1 MNDERTLPPLPE
13 EAPGRP
19 VKERY
24 REQFGVIVLCA
35 DEAEHRVVYERLIA
49 QGFRCRVVRT

>member
-1 MNDERTLPPLPE
+1 MKDERMLPPLPE

-19 VKERY
+19 QAERY

-35 DEAEHRVVYERLIA
+35 DEGEHKEVYEQLSSL
-49 QGFRCRVVRT
+49 GFKCRVVRT